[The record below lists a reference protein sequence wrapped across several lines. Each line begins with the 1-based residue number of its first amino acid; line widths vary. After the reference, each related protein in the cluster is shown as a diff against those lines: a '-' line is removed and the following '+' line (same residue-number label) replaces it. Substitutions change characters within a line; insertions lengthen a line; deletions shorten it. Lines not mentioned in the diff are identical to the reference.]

1 MSATLIIIVGALVA
15 LIGLITFNFYRM
27 KNAKPVTDS
36 QKIVVLGKKNF
47 QPVVRRG
54 ITLVDF
60 WAPWCNP
67 CKVVAP
73 ILNDIAESEED
84 ITIGKVNVDQQQFL
98 ARKFNVRNIPT
109 LIMFQN
115 GVEVK
120 RFVGVKTRKFLLKQV
135 DELRA

>member
-1 MSATLIIIVGALVA
+1 
-15 LIGLITFNFYRM
+15 M

>member
-73 ILNDIAESEED
+73 ILNDIAGSEED
-84 ITIGKVNVDQQQFL
+84 ITKGKVNVDQQQFL

>member
-73 ILNDIAESEED
+73 ILNDIAESEKD

>member
-73 ILNDIAESEED
+73 ILNDIAGSEED